1 MARKKFK
8 GTIFTGTA
16 GDDVADADGVFSH
29 SPPGITGFTPNNLAK
44 LQDNRGDII
53 RGLAGNDQV
62 SAGPRGDTIK
72 GGASFDDLR
81 GNGGRDN
88 LDGGDDADSCD
99 GGNGN
104 DVVKGGAGD
113 DLLFGSAGNDKVYGG
128 AGNDSGPPAVVG
140 LFGGTGNDLVDGGTG
155 NDSLYGQE
163 GNDLLKGG
171 VGADSLSGG
180 EDADRLIGGVGL
192 DVLTGDA
199 GQDRF
204 VFKTKHDSG
213 KDLLT
218 ADIIGDFHSITDEAD
233 LAERDRIDLR
243 GLERAIDHKLH
254 FIPDG
259 AADNLGRG
267 QGKYGIVFT
276 VGDPAVSGDEVIL
289 IDLNGKAGADFA
301 IRMDDVTALLRGDFI
316 L

>member
-1 MARKKFK
+1 MAKKR
-8 GTIFTGTA
+8 GTIFTGTT
-16 GDDVADADGVFSH
+16 GDDVADADGVFNH
-29 SPPGITGFTPNNLAK
+29 NPPGITGFTPNNLAK

-72 GGASFDDLR
+72 GGAGFDDLR
-81 GNGGRDN
+81 GNGGKD
-88 LDGGDDADSCD
+88 LVDGGSDADSLD

-104 DVVKGGAGD
+104 DVVKGGAGE

-128 AGNDSGPPAVVG
+128 AGNDTGPAAVVG

-163 GNDLLKGG
+163 GD
-171 VGADSLSGG
+171 
-180 EDADRLIGGVGL
+180 DRLIGGVGQDNL
-192 DVLTGDA
+192 LGDA

-213 KDLLT
+213 KTLLS
-218 ADIIGDFHSITDEAD
+218 ADAIQDFQSIAD
-233 LAERDRIDLR
+233 QADPLERDRIDLR
-243 GLERAIDHKLH
+243 GVERQIDHDLK
-254 FIPDG
+254 FKG
-259 AADNLGRG
+259 AGTDP
-267 QGKYGIVFT
+267 GKFKIVFDAAT
-276 VGDPAVSGDEVIL
+276 EQVL
-289 IDLNGKAGADFA
+289 IDTNGKAGVDMV
-301 IRMDDVTALLRGDFI
+301 IDLSQGTVTALTKGDFI

>member
-1 MARKKFK
+1 MAKKKFK
-8 GTIFTGTA
+8 GTIFTGTT
-16 GDDVADADGVFSH
+16 GDDVADADGVFNH
-29 SPPGITGFTPNNLAK
+29 NPPGITGFTPNNLAK

-72 GGASFDDLR
+72 GGAGFDDLR

-128 AGNDSGPPAVVG
+128 AGNDSGPAAVVG

-180 EDADRLIGGVGL
+180 EDADRLIGGHGQDTML
-192 DVLTGDA
+192 GDA

-204 VFKTKHDSG
+204 VFKDKHDSG
-213 KDLLT
+213 KTLLT
-218 ADIIGDFHSITDEAD
+218 ADHIQDFQSIAD
-233 LAERDRIDLR
+233 QADPLERDHIDLR
-243 GLERAIDHKLH
+243 GIERQIGHDLK
-254 FIPDG
+254 FKG
-259 AADNLGRG
+259 AGTDP
-267 QGKYGIVFT
+267 GKFKIVFDAAT
-276 VGDPAVSGDEVIL
+276 EQVL
-289 IDLNGKAGADFA
+289 IDTNGKAGVDMV
-301 IRMDDVTALLRGDFI
+301 IDLSQGTVTALTKGDFI